1 MNHMSMTSVR
11 VREPAAP
18 LMRRRRAASGGALL
32 MPVGALGAAA
42 GVAADVNPLVGA
54 GVGAVFL
61 LTFLPWAGLFAALVG
76 TSIAN
81 RAGYDISGLTV
92 RVAEAVLVPFA
103 FRSFFFTTPAL
114 RPRWRT
120 AEWVLIMWIALSF
133 ITSYFNAVNV
143 KGSIIAAGVETFGV
157 ITYLSVYTSVCSPRR
172 VRQALRVFLAAG
184 AIGAFIG
191 LLSLIGYYGGLKAGV
206 DFRYKPLFGGA
217 PTIKGLAYEHD
228 IFGST
233 CAAVAIAFFVLLRE
247 QSTLF
252 SRKWTVRFLWFS
264 IIGMLIAQGRGP
276 WLGFGFV
283 FMLYFVFKRRHVV
296 ALPRLARAAV
306 ILVLV
311 SILGTGAFFVLNQQ
325 TENSVP
331 GPLAGVLATTQT
343 KVASILDTSSGT
355 GLGRLRLWTKGTT
368 EVMAKSPVVGLGT
381 YSYGQRNFRASPHTA
396 PYLTPGYLI
405 SLWVRTLYDTGIAG
419 VVLLALFMLL
429 AFWPVRELQHSKGD
443 LAPVARAMAFA
454 SLVLAAAYLITDST
468 LLIWPWILFGLTRA
482 AITQAARQAR
492 DLQRVAPVAA
502 NGSSPNGRRAPDL
515 QPAPGV

>member
-1 MNHMSMTSVR
+1 MSHMSTLSVR
-11 VREPAAP
+11 VREPALPAV
-18 LMRRRRAASGGALL
+18 RRRRPPSGGALL
-32 MPVGALGAAA
+32 LPVGAMGAAA

-81 RAGYDISGLTV
+81 RAGYDISGLTL

-103 FRSFFFTTPAL
+103 FRSFFFTTPA
-114 RPRWRT
+114 
-120 AEWVLIMWIALSF
+120 S
-133 ITSYFNAVNV
+133 
-143 KGSIIAAGVETFGV
+143 GSMADTFGV
-157 ITYLSVYTSVCSPRR
+157 ITYLAVYTSVCSPRR

-191 LLSLIGYYGGLKAGV
+191 ILSLIGYYGGLKFGV

-247 QSTLF
+247 QSNLF
-252 SRKWTVRFLWFS
+252 SRKWTVRYLWVS
-264 IIGMLIAQGRGP
+264 VIGMLIAQGRGP

-283 FMLYFVFKRRHVV
+283 FLLYFVFKRRRVV
-296 ALPRLARAAV
+296 AMPRLARAAV

-311 SILGTGAFFVLNQQ
+311 SILGAGAFFVLNQQ

-331 GPLAGVLATTQT
+331 GPLAGVILTTQT
-343 KVASILDTSSGT
+343 KFANILNTSSGT

-368 EVMAKSPVVGLGT
+368 EVMDKSPVVGLGT
-381 YSYGQRNFRASPHTA
+381 YSYGQRNFRTSPHTR

-454 SLVLAAAYLITDST
+454 SLVLAGAYLITDST

-482 AITQAARQAR
+482 AITQATRQAR
-492 DLQRVAPVAA
+492 DLQKVPTATG
-502 NGSSPNGRRAPDL
+502 NGSSPNGRWVPEM
-515 QPAPGV
+515 QPAPGH